1 MEYLDYMKLFKILF
15 ETGPSAQSA
24 IPTLGD
30 DKRRVSRAFVPAEDH
45 GYLNI
50 VDTMDLDIENLKDTW
65 ENTFPEEDAINSK
78 ITP

>member
-1 MEYLDYMKLFKILF
+1 MISLLKLLF

-30 DKRRVSRAFVPAEDH
+30 DRRRVSRTGPAAEDH

-50 VDTMDLDIENLKDTW
+50 VDTMDLDVDSTEDDY
-65 ENTFPEEDAINSK
+65 TFPEEDNIQTK